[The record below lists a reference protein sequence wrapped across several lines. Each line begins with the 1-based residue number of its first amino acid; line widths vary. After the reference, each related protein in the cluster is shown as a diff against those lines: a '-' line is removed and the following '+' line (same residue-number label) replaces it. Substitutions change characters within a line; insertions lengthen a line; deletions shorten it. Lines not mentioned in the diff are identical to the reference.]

1 MKRRTRK
8 ERGKERRRRGKKK
21 KRKTRKRR
29 GKEKNTL
36 RDSNW
41 VQKA

>member
-29 GKEKNTL
+29 GKEKNTM
-36 RDSNW
+36 RDSNRTR
-41 VQKA
+41 KA